1 MISSSKFIVLYVLLA
16 AAAFFMA
23 THKDSPTPLA
33 MPFEDFPTVVGEW
46 RMIGDAQFDPET
58 LKILRPTDYMARRYK
73 RADGA
78 VADIYVGYH
87 DGASKAGPLH
97 SPRNCLPG
105 SGWVEVSSEKKSIPL
120 SGKNLDAVM
129 AVYQHGEMADLF
141 IYWFQVGGKVVSNE
155 YDLKISEVLNS
166 IRNSKRDTSFIRIS
180 VAMPGDKATAA
191 DSATDFLRSI
201 QPVLVK
207 YLPS

>member
-1 MISSSKFIVLYVLLA
+1 MISSLRFVTLYVLLA

-33 MPFEDFPTVVGEW
+33 IPLEDFPRVVGEW

-73 RADGA
+73 KADGT

-105 SGWVEVSSEKKSIPL
+105 SGWVEVSTEKKSIPI
-120 SGKNLDAVM
+120 SGKDLDAVM
-129 AVYQHGEMADLF
+129 AVYQHGEVADLF

-155 YDLKISEVLNS
+155 YELKISEVLNS
-166 IRNSKRDTSFIRIS
+166 IKNSKRDTSFIRIS
-180 VAMPGDKATAA
+180 VAMAGDKSSAA
-191 DSATDFLRSI
+191 NSATDFLRTI
-201 QPVLVK
+201 QPILVK
-207 YLPS
+207 FLPS